1 MFVSPLAARRIDCLF
16 APGSAA
22 AAIARANGAA
32 ISALNSLGAA
42 EQDSGAGG
50 AFGWLVGWNA
60 LIQNR
65 LVPTSSTA
73 REMVKT
79 AEERIEAPNA

>member
-1 MFVSPLAARRIDCLF
+1 MSPFAARRIDCLLAF
-16 APGSAA
+16 GNAA
-22 AAIARANGAA
+22 AAIARAKGAA

-42 EQDSGAGG
+42 EQDNGAGEI
-50 AFGWLVGWNA
+50 FGWLVGWNA
-60 LIQNR
+60 FIQNKF
-65 LVPTSSTA
+65 VPTSSTA

>member
-1 MFVSPLAARRIDCLF
+1 MFVSSLAARRIDCLL
-16 APGSAA
+16 ALGSAA
-22 AAIARANGAA
+22 AAIARAKGAA

-42 EQDSGAGG
+42 EQDNGAGR

-60 LIQNR
+60 FIQNK